1 MSQLLGFPATYLI
14 VNEVATA
21 VAETEGEKD
30 YIVKKLTPAFVISG
44 FVSVTTISILIAGVF
59 VQFI

>member
-1 MSQLLGFPATYLI
+1 MI